1 MLAFVLG
8 LILGLTPV
16 SSQPAAHLD
25 TLRVRYATLE
35 GWDRRVRLAAW
46 DRSHAAGG
54 IYADRGAM
62 QRWTRAMDH
71 EYDLDLFTA
80 LPTPADDASFYAAP
94 NGVRTSAGSITTGH
108 FATETELQV
117 AVPLARRIG
126 LGVRLVQQE
135 DLSARRGAVELSYL
149 VDVGK
154 GHRVGAR
161 HSLGEFKSDLDA
173 ELVYRYTGRVAA
185 EATVGRLDVAN
196 NLIHATLVPSSYHDD
211 TLRVYDTTPYW
222 ATGRVSLPL
231 GRVRVEATG
240 GASPRSRAA
249 VRSQTVPEA
258 QFGYDSRFAYGGA
271 LVEAEVA
278 GGHTAGL
285 VVGALASG
293 LRTGTARRTPP
304 GIAAA
309 ADYAAWQSE
318 AHVGVFALGR
328 WHALRMEAWWAH
340 ERRTDRQDGRA
351 FAGAALNSAYSV
363 DERWTWTRLRAD
375 WQPGRRRGP
384 TLGAEFAQSLR
395 SFPAP
400 GDRLEVRQVLAFF
413 PYGPSRRLTARAGW
427 RFSPAAEVVVGT
439 SVDLDLDPFLERSDR
454 RYDGAHVRLRAT
466 W

>member
-1 MLAFVLG
+1 MHAFALG
-8 LILGLTPV
+8 LILSFAPPSV
-16 SSQPAAHLD
+16 PAHAD
-25 TLRVRYATLE
+25 TARVRYATLE

-54 IYADRGAM
+54 IYTDRGAM

-71 EYDLDLFTA
+71 EYDLDLFTT
-80 LPTPADDASFYAAP
+80 LPTPADDAAFYAAP

-117 AVPLARRIG
+117 AVPLTRRLRLGARF
-126 LGVRLVQQE
+126 VQQE

-149 VDVGK
+149 VDVGR
-154 GHRVGAR
+154 GHRLGAR

-173 ELVYRYTGRVAA
+173 ELVYRYAGRVTG

-196 NLIHATLVPSSYHDD
+196 NFIYATLVPSSYHDD
-211 TLRVYDTTPYW
+211 TLRVYEAAPYW
-222 ATGRVSLPL
+222 ATGRVSVPL

-258 QFGYDSRFAYGGA
+258 QFHYDSRFAYGGA
-271 LVEAEVA
+271 LVEAEIA
-278 GGHTAGL
+278 EGRTGGL

-304 GIAAA
+304 GIAAVA
-309 ADYAAWQSE
+309 GYAAWQSE
-318 AHVGVFALGR
+318 ARLGVFALGR
-328 WHALRMEAWWAH
+328 WRTFHAEAWWAR
-340 ERRTDRQDGRA
+340 ERRTDRQDGQA
-351 FAGAALNSAYSV
+351 FAGAALNSAYSI
-363 DERWTWTRLRAD
+363 DERWTWVRLRAD

-400 GDRLEVRQVLAFF
+400 GDRQEVRQVLAFG
-413 PYGPSRRLTARAGW
+413 PYGPSRRVTARAGW
-427 RFSPAAEVVVGT
+427 RFSPAAEVVVGA
-439 SVDLDLDPFLERSDR
+439 SADLDLDLFLERTDR
-454 RYDGAHVRLRAT
+454 RYDSAHVRFRAT